1 MSRSIL
7 DHKIVSSRYFFPRG
21 EEMKNPFWVDCGDA
35 RLSCYYREKNP
46 EAKTIVFFHGN
57 GEIVSD
63 YIDFFIPIFDQ
74 LGLNCFLAEYRGYSM
89 STGTPGL
96 VKMLSDVKPI
106 LNAIDQPL
114 NRLVLFGRS
123 VGSIYAI
130 HGVSLFPEIGGL
142 IIESGIA
149 EVFERLLLRVRPEEL
164 DISLEVMEEE
174 VATHFNMQDK
184 LQKYT
189 GPLLVMHAE
198 HDSLVHFS
206 HGQRLY
212 EWSQQPEGTKILKI
226 FENGDHND
234 IFAVNAQDYIQQLA
248 AFLNTIGK

>member
-21 EEMKNPFWVDCGDA
+21 EEFKNPFWVDCGDA
-35 RLSCYYREKNP
+35 RLSCCYRKNSP
-46 EAKTIVFFHGN
+46 GAKTIVFFHGN
-57 GEIVSD
+57 GEIVAD

-74 LGLNCFLAEYRGYSM
+74 LGFNCFLAEYRGYSM

-96 VKMLSDVKPI
+96 VRMLSDVKHI
-106 LNAIDQPL
+106 IEAIDQPL

-130 HGVSLFPEIGGL
+130 HGVSLFPDIAGL

-164 DISLEVMEEE
+164 NIALEVMEEE

-189 GPLLVMHAE
+189 NPLLIMHAK

-212 EWSQQPEGTKILKI
+212 EWSPQPEDVKTLKL
-226 FENGDHND
+226 FEKGDHND
-234 IFAVNAQDYIQQLA
+234 IFAVNAHDYIQQLA
-248 AFLNTIGK
+248 SFLNTIGT